1 MLDVFNYIGSVGIIF
16 QRGFK
21 LVVPGSLQGQDKVIE
36 IMCKEDENLKTI
48 DSKIFQSKSLQ
59 KSIIN
64 QIF

>member
-1 MLDVFNYIGSVGIIF
+1 MFLIILCSLGIIY

-21 LVVPGSLQGQDKVIE
+21 LVVPSSLQEQDKVIE
-36 IMCKEDENLKTI
+36 IMGKVDENLKTI
-48 DSKIFQSKSLQ
+48 DSKIFQSKSLK

>member
-1 MLDVFNYIGSVGIIF
+1 MFFNYIGSVRIIF

-21 LVVPGSLQGQDKVIE
+21 LVVPRSLQGQDKVIE
-36 IMCKEDENLKTI
+36 IMGKVDENLKTI

>member
-1 MLDVFNYIGSVGIIF
+1 MFLIILCSVGIIS

-21 LVVPGSLQGQDKVIE
+21 LVVPSSLQEQDKVLE
-36 IMCKEDENLKTI
+36 IMVKVDENLKII

>member
-1 MLDVFNYIGSVGIIF
+1 
-16 QRGFK
+16 
-21 LVVPGSLQGQDKVIE
+21 LVVPSSLQEQNKVIE
-36 IMCKEDENLKTI
+36 IMGKVDENLKTI

>member
-1 MLDVFNYIGSVGIIF
+1 MFLIILCYVGITS

-21 LVVPGSLQGQDKVIE
+21 LVVPSSLQEQDKVIE
-36 IMCKEDENLKTI
+36 IMGKVDENLNTI